1 MKNLLIV
8 TGIFESVTGIL
19 LLISPSLPVSILFDS
34 SVDNPVG
41 LLIGRL
47 AGAALL
53 SLGVACWLVRNDEKS
68 RAVTGIVTA
77 MLLYNVVA
85 LALLTCA
92 GLSVHLSG
100 MGLWPAV
107 FIHVVLTIWCI
118 KDILGRRQKNKISI
132 F

>member
-68 RAVTGIVTA
+68 RAVTGIVIA
-77 MLLYNVVA
+77 MLLYNVAA
-85 LALLTCA
+85 LALLTYA
-92 GLSVHLSG
+92 RLIVHLSG
-100 MGLWPAV
+100 IGLWPAV
-107 FIHVVLTIWCI
+107 FVHVVLTIWCI
-118 KDILGRRQKNKISI
+118 KNTLGRRQKNKIS

>member
-1 MKNLLIV
+1 MKNFLIV
-8 TGIFESVTGIL
+8 TGIFEAVTGIL

-34 SVDNPVG
+34 PVDNPVG

-68 RAVTGIVTA
+68 GATTGIVIA
-77 MLLYNVVA
+77 MLVYNVVA
-85 LALLTCA
+85 LALLTYA
-92 GLSVHLSG
+92 GLIVHLSG
-100 MGLWPAV
+100 VGLWPAV

-118 KDILGRRQKNKISI
+118 KNILGRRQNNKISI

>member
-53 SLGVACWLVRNDEKS
+53 SLGVACWLVRNEKS
-68 RAVTGIVTA
+68 RAVTGVAIA

-85 LALLTCA
+85 LVLLTFA
-92 GLSVHLSG
+92 GLIVHLSG

-107 FIHVVLTIWCI
+107 FIHVVLSIWCI
-118 KDILGRRQKNKISI
+118 KNILGKQTKE
-132 F
+132 

>member
-19 LLISPSLPVSILFDS
+19 LLISPSLPISILFGS

-53 SLGVACWLVRNDEKS
+53 SLGVACWLARNDEKS
-68 RAVTGIVTA
+68 RAVTGIAIA

-85 LALLTCA
+85 LALLTRA
-92 GLSVHLSG
+92 GLSVDLSG
-100 MGLWPAV
+100 VGLGPAV

-118 KDILGRRQKNKISI
+118 KNILGRRQNNKISI

>member
-19 LLISPSLPVSILFDS
+19 LLISPSLPISILFGS

-68 RAVTGIVTA
+68 RAVTGIVIA

-85 LALLTCA
+85 LALLTRA
-92 GLSVHLSG
+92 GLSVDLSG
-100 MGLWPAV
+100 VGLWPAV

-118 KDILGRRQKNKISI
+118 KNILGRRQNNKISI